1 MRLTAF
7 TDYGLRTLMYLA
19 ISARQ
24 GEPCASVQAIA
35 GALDVSV
42 HHLAKVAQ
50 GLTQHGF
57 VTTRRGRDGGLVLAH
72 DPASLTVGAVVR
84 ALEPSELVPCFE
96 SADACSLTAGCG
108 LAGALAGA
116 QEAFL
121 RSLDKVTLADCVRK
135 PKALVQLVAR
145 AR

>member
-1 MRLTAF
+1 VRLTAF
-7 TDYGLRTLMYLA
+7 TDYGLRALMYLA
-19 ISARQ
+19 ISARR
-24 GEPCASVQAIA
+24 GEPCASVHTIA
-35 GALDVSV
+35 EALDVSP
-42 HHLAKVAQ
+42 HHLAKVSQ
-50 GLTQHGF
+50 GLAQHGF
-57 VTTRRGRDGGLVLAH
+57 VTARRGRDGGLVLVC
-72 DPASLTVGAVVR
+72 DPAALTVGQVVR

-96 SADACSLTAGCG
+96 SADACSLTPGCG

-121 RSLDKVTLADCVRK
+121 RSLDAVTLADCVRK

>member
-1 MRLTAF
+1 MRLTSF

-19 ISARQ
+19 ISARR
-24 GEPCASVQAIA
+24 GEPCASVQTIA
-35 GALDVSV
+35 GALDVSP
-42 HHLAKVAQ
+42 HHLAKVSQ
-50 GLTQHGF
+50 GLAQHGF
-57 VTTRRGRDGGLVLAH
+57 VTARRGRDGGLVLAC
-72 DPASLTVGAVVR
+72 DPAALKVGQVVR

-96 SADACSLTAGCG
+96 SADACSLTRGCG

-121 RSLDKVTLADCVRK
+121 AHLDTVTLADCVVQ